1 MKLECEKEL
10 IVKTIQTVE
19 KAVGKNLTLPILS
32 GILLIAKKNTLL
44 VRATNLDIGVEIE
57 IPVKIE
63 KEGQVVIPGSVFS
76 GLLSNIQNDK
86 KITLEEKDGNII
98 VNASGNKTL
107 IKCFPADEFPTLPI
121 VSNGD
126 GFSIPTQTLVDGIK
140 SVVYSS
146 SLSDVKPELSSVY
159 IYPNEQDVVFVA
171 TDSFRLAEKKQNI
184 KNTKDWGGIII
195 PFKNALDI
203 TRVFD
208 TLSGDIDVRFN
219 KNQIVFSLNNIYFTS
234 RIIDG
239 TFPDYKQIIPKE
251 YKTNAIVLK
260 QDIMNVLKIGNIFSG
275 KFNQAV
281 MEIDPSKK
289 VFDIEIKN
297 NDIGENDAKLDAT
310 VEGDDVKISFNYK
323 YMLDCLQ
330 SIHADSVSIECGGS
344 NMPIVIKGV
353 GDNTFLYL
361 VMPMNR

>member
-1 MKLECEKEL
+1 
-10 IVKTIQTVE
+10 
-19 KAVGKNLTLPILS
+19 
-32 GILLIAKKNTLL
+32 
-44 VRATNLDIGVEIE
+44 
-57 IPVKIE
+57 
-63 KEGQVVIPGSVFS
+63 
-76 GLLSNIQNDK
+76 
-86 KITLEEKDGNII
+86 
-98 VNASGNKTL
+98 
-107 IKCFPADEFPTLPI
+107 
-121 VSNGD
+121 
-126 GFSIPTQTLVDGIK
+126 TQTLVDGIK

-323 YMLDCLQ
+323 YMLDCFQ
-330 SIHADSVSIECGGS
+330 SIHTDSVSIECGGS